1 MANILVIDDD
11 ASLLQMMSLMLK
23 RAGHNPIL
31 ANDGQ
36 EGIGAASREQPDMAI
51 VDVMMPDLS
60 GYEVCRILRNDQRTR
75 NIPLMVLTALSQPEQ
90 RDMAMEAGADD
101 FITKP
106 VTRDDLTKHVDELLA
121 SGARNIPAP
130 TAAPPP
136 APPAPF
142 GPIAYDETRPTA
154 PPSHSVPT
162 TPPTGPLTEPFPRP
176 TSAPVTPTLPLI
188 AVMGLTSGVGATT
201 LAVNIGL
208 NLMQTGRSCIV
219 DLNTQVG
226 QVSIH
231 LKMAPPRVT
240 WHDLL
245 NVSPGTDKRAIGGAL
260 MLDRSVGVAIL
271 AAPMQPVSDRL
282 SDSTLSYILQ
292 VLSEGFHSIVADL
305 PSLVNT
311 MNMTTLRQARK
322 IVLVVGDDPADL
334 MLAKDALFNIQSV
347 GLQAAM
353 HVVLNHTRPHGVSV
367 EDVMQTLNSPVLATF
382 PYEPTQVS
390 ALTQGIP
397 LVVSQPDTLFSR
409 SVAQL
414 VRQL

>member
-36 EGIGAASREQPDMAI
+36 EGIEAANREQPDMAI

-60 GYEVCRILRNDQRTR
+60 GYEVCRILRNGPQTR

-106 VTRDDLTKHVDELLA
+106 VTRDDLTKHVDELLT
-121 SGARNIPAP
+121 SGARNIPSPA
-130 TAAPPP
+130 AAPQRSSPSIERIS
-136 APPAPF
+136 
-142 GPIAYDETRPTA
+142 PIAYQEDTRPA
-154 PPSHSVPT
+154 AAAQP
-162 TPPTGPLTEPFPRP
+162 TPPTGPLTEPFPRSGSMP
-176 TSAPVTPTLPLI
+176 AAPTLPLI
-188 AVMGLTSGVGATT
+188 AVMGLSSGVGATT

-208 NLMQTGRSCIV
+208 MLMQTGRACIV

-226 QVSIH
+226 QVAIQ

-245 NVSPGTDKRAIGGAL
+245 NVSPGTDKRAIGSAL
-260 MLDRSVGVAIL
+260 MLDRSVGIAIL
-271 AAPMQPVSDRL
+271 AAPMQPVSGRL
-282 SDSTLSYILQ
+282 SESTLSYILR
-292 VLSEGFHSIVADL
+292 VLSEGFYSIVADL

-311 MNMTTLRQARK
+311 MNMTTLRQAK
-322 IVLVVGDDPADL
+322 HIVLVVGDDPADL
-334 MLAKDALFNIQSV
+334 LFVKDALLNIQGV
-347 GLQAAM
+347 GLPGTR
-353 HVVLNHTRPHGVSV
+353 HIVLNHTRPHGVSV
-367 EDVMQTLNSPVLATF
+367 EDVMETLNSPVLATF
-382 PYEPTQVS
+382 PYEPAQVS

-397 LVVSQPDTLFSR
+397 LVISQPDTLFSR

>member
-36 EGIGAASREQPDMAI
+36 EGIDAANRDLPDMAI

-60 GYEVCRILRNDQRTR
+60 GYEVCRILRNDSHTR

-121 SGARNIPAP
+121 SGARNIPSPA
-130 TAAPPP
+130 TAAQRPSPSIEHIS
-136 APPAPF
+136 
-142 GPIAYDETRPTA
+142 PIAYQEDTQPA
-154 PPSHSVPT
+154 AAAQP
-162 TPPTGPLTEPFPRP
+162 TPPTGPLTEPFPHP
-176 TSAPVTPTLPLI
+176 GSVPAAPSTLPLI
-188 AVMGLTSGVGATT
+188 AVMGLSGGVGATT

-208 NLMQTGRSCIV
+208 MLMQTGRACII

-226 QVSIH
+226 QVAIQ

-282 SDSTLSYILQ
+282 SESTLSYILR

-311 MNMTTLRQARK
+311 MNMTTLRQARH

-334 MLAKDALFNIQSV
+334 LLVKDALSNIQGV
-347 GLQAAM
+347 GLPGNK
-353 HVVLNHTRPHGVSV
+353 HIVLNHTRPHGVSV

-409 SVAQL
+409 TVAQL

>member
-36 EGIGAASREQPDMAI
+36 EGIEAANREQPDMAI

-106 VTRDDLTKHVDELLA
+106 VTRDDLTKHVDELLV
-121 SGARNIPAP
+121 SGARNIPSVAKRP
-130 TAAPPP
+130 SP
-136 APPAPF
+136 AIEHIS
-142 GPIAYDETRPTA
+142 PIAYQEDTRPA
-154 PPSHSVPT
+154 AAAQP
-162 TPPTGPLTEPFPRP
+162 TPPTGPLTEPFPQPSSVP
-176 TSAPVTPTLPLI
+176 TAAPTLPLI
-188 AVMGLTSGVGATT
+188 AVMGLSSGVGATT

-208 NLMQTGRSCIV
+208 MLMQTGRACIV

-226 QVSIH
+226 QVAIQ

-260 MLDRSVGVAIL
+260 MLERSAGVAIL

-282 SDSTLSYILQ
+282 SESTLSYILR
-292 VLSEGFHSIVADL
+292 VLSEGFHSIVVDL

-311 MNMTTLRQARK
+311 MNMTTLRQAK
-322 IVLVVGDDPADL
+322 HIVLVVGDDPADL
-334 MLAKDALFNIQSV
+334 MLVKDALSNIQSV
-347 GLQAAM
+347 GLPGTR
-353 HVVLNHTRPHGVSV
+353 HIVLNHTRPHGVSV

-409 SVAQL
+409 TVAQL